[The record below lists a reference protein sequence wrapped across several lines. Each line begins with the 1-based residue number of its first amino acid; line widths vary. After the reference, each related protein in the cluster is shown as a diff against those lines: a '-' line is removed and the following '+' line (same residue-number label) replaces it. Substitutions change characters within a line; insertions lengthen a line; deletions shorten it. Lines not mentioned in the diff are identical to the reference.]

1 MFEQIASAHP
11 HLIDLLQ
18 RSCGL
23 SRADAVQCIAAKRY
37 GHPYRANPRAVI
49 GLAVRR
55 RHALRTLKIAA

>member
-1 MFEQIASAHP
+1 MYEQIATAHP

-18 RSCGL
+18 RSAGV

-37 GHPYRANPRAVI
+37 GHPCRADARVVI

-55 RHALRTLKIAA
+55 RHSLRTLRLAA